1 MNHGMNC
8 KKRPQNDVVNEK
20 YPPRRSISINFVE
33 FFKLQ
38 EKLSFKMVTEIW
50 SKLKDKD
57 IV

>member
-1 MNHGMNC
+1 MNC

-38 EKLSFKMVTEIW
+38 EN
-50 SKLKDKD
+50 
-57 IV
+57 